1 MKATSPLRLTAI
13 FVLTLSLLSLTGVPG
28 IRYHGIPSV
37 RADPAP
43 TNGVSPLT
51 TWVPAGP
58 QMDKLLITIYPDEG
72 TEYSTGL
79 LGNQLD
85 LTDWP
90 APASQRPTI
99 NGDSRMYLTA
109 ANSEFG
115 MFDIDFNNANNFFGI
130 AGNYGA
136 DGTSST
142 AAFISFKQ
150 GVAHLIDKVNFI
162 ALILGGKAQ
171 PIDNSLPPG
180 QGVRHSGLELGTT
193 NPGNGANP
201 TGPYS
206 VSYTAANGA
215 TGSYNLQGVCNWDIA
230 SGQTQFGVTHDST
243 CVSAF
248 RNGNDPAGDDS
259 VGIVKADPT
268 NHDYCDAAVH
278 WALAGLA
285 NGISADC
292 SLSTHFT
299 GTGSITFV
307 VRGDS
312 APGLALGDALAARM
326 CQLINGNTFSGTC
339 TQINVV
345 HETITQATKDVF
357 PSCATNAC
365 SSPNL
370 FWNIYTAGWGLTA
383 NPDQAQALY
392 NSNFAGVSTGTPCNG
407 NGDTH
412 GQDYVHFC
420 NTRQDHYT
428 QMLEFN
434 DSATVG
440 AGQVPAYIASL
451 QVSMDLMGNHTVT
464 IPIWSGANQ
473 FGYLKGWTGVND
485 AKGFGPPNFFT
496 LLNMWNPNPV
506 VPGTIRWGFKQGT
519 ATLNPYNFATVWENY
534 IITNTFDGLLAANHD
549 SPTDLFGWMV
559 NGWTFLTPGT
569 TQCPATQADAIKGTI
584 TPVQQCIKFALRN
597 DISFHDG
604 VKLTA
609 GDVKYSFISYK
620 KAGGS
625 IAPLV
630 VAVLDVTY
638 LDDNDF
644 IVVMSQKGPFQ
655 LNNVGGVPILPSHI
669 WSGDTTL
676 TGGQQLL
683 ADKCTVTNQANGACT
698 LNTALLSGPD
708 ADPVATHRLVG
719 SGAWEC
725 IDITTGQVGGGCT
738 STGTDATSNGN
749 TIVLTRFGFGQNPLD
764 ANKAYFRS
772 SAKYAQWQWAD
783 ITPGPSPTFPSRES
797 VDIFDAEAAGA
808 CNSQR
813 ATTTLCARADVPG
826 ALATSI
832 TSGVPATPP
841 TLPATIPF
849 GGKSVGIIDITVVS
863 QIFRWFGVKWTTP
876 LLYSQLTGGQTLPQT
891 LYQTGSGYVRAPDVA
906 ISANAISVASPIPP
920 VFATSAS
927 LAAGGTASWV
937 NQLTSTAT
945 AGPAFSGT
953 ATVTATSSN
962 APAGTT
968 ISPSPGSMALAAG
981 GTGTSTVTA
990 TVPAGTPVGTVFNVI
1005 ECVSFPAT
1013 YTYYTVTYIGSPVT
1027 SITVTTVTVTIT
1039 VTQCIN
1045 VKVTV
1050 TA

>member
-1 MKATSPLRLTAI
+1 
-13 FVLTLSLLSLTGVPG
+13 
-28 IRYHGIPSV
+28 
-37 RADPAP
+37 
-43 TNGVSPLT
+43 
-51 TWVPAGP
+51 
-58 QMDKLLITIYPDEG
+58 MDKILITVYPDEG

-79 LGNQLD
+79 IGNQLD

-90 APASQRPTI
+90 APLAIRPTI
-99 NGDSRMYLTA
+99 QGDPRFYLTA
-109 ANSEFG
+109 PNAEFE
-115 MFDIDFNNANNFFGI
+115 MFDIDFNHAAPLFNIPGT
-130 AGNYGA
+130 YGA
-136 DGTSST
+136 DGNPATT
-142 AAFISFKQ
+142 AAVHIRQ
-150 GVAHLIDKVNFI
+150 GIAHLLDKVQFI
-162 ALILGGKAQ
+162 ALVLGGNAHAQ
-171 PIDNSLPPG
+171 PIDNPLS
-180 QGVRHSGLELGTT
+180 QGALHSGLDFGILNPCAGTI
-193 NPGNGANP
+193 P
-201 TGPYS
+201 TGPYQ
-206 VSYTAANGA
+206 VDQA
-215 TGSYNLQGVCNWDIA
+215 TGTSFGGACGSDPNPAYNLGGVCAWDSA
-230 SGQTQFGVTHDST
+230 AGMTVAGHTVST
-243 CVSAF
+243 SCVSAF
-248 RNGNDPAGDDS
+248 RDGSDPAGDDG
-259 VGIVKADPT
+259 VGIVKADAT
-268 NHDYCDAAVH
+268 NADYCDAAVH
-278 WALAGLA
+278 WVIAGVA
-285 NGISADC
+285 TSIAPDC
-292 SLSTHFT
+292 SLSGFFT
-299 GTGSITFV
+299 ATGSITFV
-307 VRGDS
+307 VRSDS
-312 APGLALGDALAARM
+312 APRLALGDALAARM
-326 CQLINGNTFSGTC
+326 CQLIHGDTFTGTC
-339 TQINVV
+339 TEINVL
-345 HETITQATKDVF
+345 HETITQAAHDVF
-357 PSCATNAC
+357 LAC
-365 SSPNL
+365 TTPTCTSS
-370 FWNIYTAGWGLTA
+370 NIGWSMYTAGWSLSPF
-383 NPDQAQALY
+383 PDQEWALY
-392 NSNFAGVSTGTPCNG
+392 NSRFAGVSAGTPCNG
-407 NGDTH
+407 DGSIH

-420 NTRQDHYT
+420 NARHDTFT
-428 QMLEFN
+428 NGVEFAADGGHALAN
-434 DSATVG
+434 
-440 AGQVPAYIASL
+440 L
-451 QVSMDLMGNHTVT
+451 QVAMDIFGNHTAT

-485 AKGFGPPNFFT
+485 AKGVGPPNFFT

-519 ATLNPYNFATVWENY
+519 STLNPYNFATVWENY
-534 IITNTFDGLLAANHD
+534 IVTNTYDGLIAANPD

-569 TQCPATQADAIKGTI
+569 TQCPATQADAIKGTV

-597 DISFHDG
+597 DIAFHDG

-644 IVVMSQKGPFQ
+644 IVIMSQKGPFQ

-683 ADKCTVTNQANGACT
+683 ADKCTVTNQANNACT
-698 LNTALLSGPD
+698 LNSALLSGPD
-708 ADPVATHRLVG
+708 ADPVATHRLIG

-783 ITPGPSPTFPSRES
+783 ISPGPSPTFPSRES
-797 VDIFDAEAAGA
+797 VDIFDAAAAGA

-841 TLPATIPF
+841 TLPPTVPF

-876 LLYSQLTGGQTLPQT
+876 LLYSQLTGGQTLPQA

-906 ISANAISVASPIPP
+906 ISANAISVASALPAM
-920 VFATSAS
+920 FATSAS

-945 AGPAFSGT
+945 SGPAFSGT

-968 ISPSPGSMALAAG
+968 ITPSPGSVALAAG
-981 GTGTSTVTA
+981 GTGTSTIST
-990 TVPAGTPVGTVFNVI
+990 TVPAGTTVGTVFNVI

-1045 VKVTV
+1045 VRVTV
-1050 TA
+1050 IA